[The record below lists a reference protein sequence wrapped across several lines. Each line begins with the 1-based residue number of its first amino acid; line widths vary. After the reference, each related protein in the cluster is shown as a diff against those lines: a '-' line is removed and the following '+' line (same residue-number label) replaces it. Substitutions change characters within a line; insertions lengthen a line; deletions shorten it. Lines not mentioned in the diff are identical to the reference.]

1 MTAFLYYFILLSQK
15 YGTQTCAVFFYA
27 PRAGLEPQG
36 GARDEKTHRV
46 FPERTS
52 DLRSRS
58 RRMRRRR
65 IRCPI
70 RGANPLLFLK
80 SLKDHV
86 ATNNDRN
93 MDKDFLR
100 LDEIANIS
108 CHVKDEMCLIFIQC
122 L

>member
-27 PRAGLEPQG
+27 PKAGLEPQG

-70 RGANPLLFLK
+70 RGANPLPCGRGFLFRMGLEPQGG
-80 SLKDHV
+80 
-86 ATNNDRN
+86 AR
-93 MDKDFLR
+93 DKKT
-100 LDEIANIS
+100 E
-108 CHVKDEMCLIFIQC
+108 
-122 L
+122 